1 MAKYKF
7 SVSTGLVGSERTD
20 IVEIDDEYLQG
31 TPEENEKVVNE
42 YYDEWLGD
50 RIYTGWEE
58 VEE

>member
-1 MAKYKF
+1 MAKYRF
-7 SVSTGLVGSERTD
+7 SVSTGLVGSARTD